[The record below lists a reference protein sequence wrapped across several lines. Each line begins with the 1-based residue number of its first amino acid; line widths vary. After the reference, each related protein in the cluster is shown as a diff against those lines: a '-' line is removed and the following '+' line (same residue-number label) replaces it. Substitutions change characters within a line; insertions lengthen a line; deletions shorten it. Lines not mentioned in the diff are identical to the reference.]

1 MVKTGARSQL
11 IVRVPNVQGSE
22 PVIRDTRIPVRS
34 IVLARYEDGLEPNEI
49 AAEFQVDVIAVGS
62 ALAYYEAHKVEIDRI
77 IDRHERAAFEV

>member
-22 PVIRDTRIPVRS
+22 PVIRDTQIPVRS
-34 IVLARYEDGLEPNEI
+34 IVLARNEDGLEPNEI

-62 ALAYYEAHKVEIDRI
+62 APAYYEAHKVEIDRI
-77 IDRHERAAFEV
+77 IDRHERAALKV